1 MSVEERIL
9 FLAESPDCNHP
20 RELRAIALEVRK
32 REDRIK
38 QLEEELMDV
47 KNEHA
52 VLVADVVLRDD
63 KIERIKQLEDLIHRA
78 AIAFFRDGSDGH
90 VASQMLQILE
100 EERGNVSKEP
110 IQSDSSIWAKAG
122 IGFTTEDKP

>member
-1 MSVEERIL
+1 MSVEQRIL

-63 KIERIKQLEDLIHRA
+63 KIERIKQLEDRIHRA
-78 AIAFFRDGSDGH
+78 ASAFFRDGSDGH
-90 VASQMLQILE
+90 IASQMLQILE
-100 EERGNVSKEP
+100 EERGNVSKET
-110 IQSDSSIWAKAG
+110 IQSDSSMWAKAG

>member
-1 MSVEERIL
+1 VSIEQRIL

-20 RELRAIALEVRK
+20 RELRAIALEGRK

-38 QLEEELMDV
+38 QLED
-47 KNEHA
+47 
-52 VLVADVVLRDD
+52 R
-63 KIERIKQLEDLIHRA
+63 IHRA
-78 AIAFFRDGSDGH
+78 ASAFFRDGSDGQ

-110 IQSDSSIWAKAG
+110 LQSDSSIWSKAG